1 MKTRQQQIFLIA
13 GSAVLLTLLYF
24 FGRTIPKKE
33 AGMPASES
41 VAPKT
46 SFDFDHY
53 LAELKQ
59 KLPESQQAKLL
70 AIENSVTRGNVK
82 EQQIRAYQQ
91 LSDFWKD
98 SVRAFVPYAYYLGK
112 AAELE
117 KSEKSL
123 TFAARQ
129 FFEEMRSDQPSALKT
144 WKAKQAKELFEKALA
159 INPANDSNTI
169 ALGACFIFGN
179 ISETPM
185 EGIQK
190 IKSIADKD
198 PDNLYAQLMLGI
210 GGIISGQYSK
220 SIERLSK
227 VVEKE
232 PNNVEAMYYLAEAY
246 NLSNDKA
253 NAVKWFKAVK
263 AIVKGSDF
271 EKAINERLKTIE

>member
-1 MKTRQQQIFLIA
+1 
-13 GSAVLLTLLYF
+13 VLLTLLYF

-98 SVRAFVPYAYYLGK
+98 SVKAFVPYAYYLGK